1 MAEVVENEID
11 QESLAAFKDAETKF
25 GECQLSVS
33 MLDVNCKYI
42 YVYQPC
48 FIVRDGVKMAYPIVI
63 TSTCF
68 TQFPG

>member
-33 MLDVNCKYI
+33 MLDVNCTY
-42 YVYQPC
+42 
-48 FIVRDGVKMAYPIVI
+48 
-63 TSTCF
+63 TCTNHVLLCATELKWL
-68 TQFPG
+68 TQL